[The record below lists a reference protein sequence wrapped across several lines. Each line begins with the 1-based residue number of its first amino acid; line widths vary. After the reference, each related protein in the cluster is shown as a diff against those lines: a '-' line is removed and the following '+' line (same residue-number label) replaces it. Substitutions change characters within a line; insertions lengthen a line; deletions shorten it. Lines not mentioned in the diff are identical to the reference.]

1 MNMRYQDEA
10 VVSPELKQR
19 INEEFIEYQRLHEQ
33 NCDQREKIAFDFKAI
48 RDLWKQVQNDR
59 LELIQEVKAK
69 LDAEVGRNEVNQRG
83 ALDRFLQ
90 EEGLAENRW
99 RAKRLEELRNE
110 AWIPFDGTGN
120 ALACEQE
127 LLRIS
132 KQATVMKQKEPL
144 LHRYEFV
151 FEHMRRNN
159 IKMNSD
165 SRARMFEYA
174 VYNKQN

>member
-1 MNMRYQDEA
+1 M
-10 VVSPELKQR
+10 
-19 INEEFIEYQRLHEQ
+19 
-33 NCDQREKIAFDFKAI
+33 
-48 RDLWKQVQNDR
+48 QNDR

-99 RAKRLEELRNE
+99 RAKRLEELKNE